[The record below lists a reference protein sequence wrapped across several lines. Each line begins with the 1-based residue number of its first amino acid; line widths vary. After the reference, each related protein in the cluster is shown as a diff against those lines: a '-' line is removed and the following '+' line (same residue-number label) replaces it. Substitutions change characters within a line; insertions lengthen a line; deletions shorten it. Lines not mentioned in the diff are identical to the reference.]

1 MLQDVKII
9 RSNRKTLAVAV
20 DLFGRVTV
28 RAPKSCGE
36 ARIFAFL
43 KDKESWIVSRQAK
56 AQGFIERLPS
66 ENLDGFTFLLL
77 GRNCTAKLTDEKRV
91 AFDAQRYIVY
101 LPKNNAKTALV
112 KWLKENAKR
121 IFTEACTR
129 RAAEMGVA
137 FPSVSVTSART
148 RWGSCSY
155 NNALH
160 FTFRLLYAPK
170 EVIDYVIVHELCH
183 IKEKN
188 HSAKF
193 WALVGKYCPDYKEK
207 RAWLRSRGYLLHIFY
222 LQIRFRR
229 LL

>member
-43 KDKESWIVSRQAK
+43 KDKESWILSRQAK

-91 AFDAQRYIVY
+91 AFDAEKYIVY
-101 LPKNNAKTALV
+101 VPRANAKTALV
-112 KWLKENAKR
+112 KWLKDNAKR
-121 IFTEACTR
+121 ILTEVTART
-129 RAAEMGVA
+129 AERMGVTYR
-137 FPSVSVTSART
+137 SVVITSAKT
-148 RWGSCSY
+148 RWGSCTGD
-155 NNALH
+155 NAIRY
-160 FTFRLLYAPK
+160 TFRLIYAPK
-170 EVIDYVIVHELCH
+170 EVLEYVVVHELAH
-183 IKEKN
+183 VLQKN
-188 HSAKF
+188 HSKAF
-193 WALVGKYCPDYKEK
+193 WAVVEKYCP
-207 RAWLRSRGYLLHIFY
+207 AWKSQRKWLKDNAILIKIL
-222 LQIRFRR
+222 
-229 LL
+229 

>member
-43 KDKESWIVSRQAK
+43 KDKESWILSRQAK

-112 KWLKENAKR
+112 KWLKDNAKR
-121 IFTEACTR
+121 ILTEVTART
-129 RAAEMGVA
+129 AERMGITYRSVA
-137 FPSVSVTSART
+137 ITSAKT
-148 RWGSCSY
+148 RWGSCTGD
-155 NNALH
+155 NAIRY
-160 FTFRLLYAPK
+160 TFRLIYAPK
-170 EVIDYVIVHELCH
+170 EVLEYVVVHELAH
-183 IKEKN
+183 VLQKN
-188 HSAKF
+188 HSKAF
-193 WALVGKYCPDYKEK
+193 WAVVEKYCP
-207 RAWLRSRGYLLHIFY
+207 AWKSQRKWLKDNAILIKIL
-222 LQIRFRR
+222 
-229 LL
+229 

>member
-1 MLQDVKII
+1 MIKPDKII
-9 RSNRKTLAVAV
+9 RSDRKTLSVGIDA
-20 DLFGRVTV
+20 FGRITV
-28 RAPKSCGE
+28 RAPRRTSDE
-36 ARIFAFL
+36 RINAFL
-43 KDKESWIVSRQAK
+43 KEKEAWILKHTQNKAGRQAL
-56 AQGFIERLPS
+56 LPS
-66 ENLDGFTFLLL
+66 ENLNGFTFLLL
-77 GRNCTAKLTDEKRV
+77 GETHRLILYNGGKVRYEKP
-91 AFDAQRYIVY
+91 DIL
-101 LPKNNAKTALV
+101 LPIGNAKERLV

-188 HSAKF
+188 HGANF
-193 WALVGKYCPDYKEK
+193 WSLVGKYCPDYKEK
-207 RAWLRSRGYLLHIFY
+207 RAWLRSRGYLLHIF
-222 LQIRFRR
+222 
-229 LL
+229 